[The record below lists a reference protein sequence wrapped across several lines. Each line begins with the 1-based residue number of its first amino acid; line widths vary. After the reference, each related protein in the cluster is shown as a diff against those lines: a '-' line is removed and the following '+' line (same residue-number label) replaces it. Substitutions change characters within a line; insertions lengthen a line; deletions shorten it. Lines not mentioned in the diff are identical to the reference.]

1 MIIAVGV
8 SVVMTPG
15 ALTIAI
21 VAVAAIAAAL
31 AVVLSI

>member
-21 VAVAAIAAAL
+21 VAAIAAAI
-31 AVVLSI
+31 AVVLPS